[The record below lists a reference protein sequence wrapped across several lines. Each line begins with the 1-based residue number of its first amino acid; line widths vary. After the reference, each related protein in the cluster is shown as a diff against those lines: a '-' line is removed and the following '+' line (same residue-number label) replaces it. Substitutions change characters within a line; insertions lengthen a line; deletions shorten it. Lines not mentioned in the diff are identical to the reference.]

1 MVKFDGE
8 IRGGLDLFKDEV
20 MVDYLIINFETL
32 EKRHSGDRGVEEGPT
47 NIILVSRLR
56 KAVPWL

>member
-8 IRGGLDLFKDEV
+8 IPGGLDLFKEEE

-32 EKRHSGDRGVEEGPT
+32 EKRHSGGSGGEELPT